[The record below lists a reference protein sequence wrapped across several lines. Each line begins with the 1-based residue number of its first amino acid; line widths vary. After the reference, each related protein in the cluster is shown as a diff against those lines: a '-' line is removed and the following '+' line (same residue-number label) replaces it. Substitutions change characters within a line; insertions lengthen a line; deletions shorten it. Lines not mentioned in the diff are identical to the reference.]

1 MRPKRVWLVGSLPE
15 CDIVESNPV
24 VSGRHCLLAEYEQGF
39 ALEDLG
45 ATNGTYVNGQR
56 LSPHQPVW
64 VSTADTVT
72 FGRTVPMR
80 WPPQQAQAAAAGAH
94 AATIQ
99 VASAKRVIAIGRG
112 EDNDQVFDYPMISWN
127 HARLIEDAGRLYVE
141 DLRSTNGTAIGGPH
155 NRIAPGQLV
164 EISPETDLYFGS
176 LKIAAKRLLGPE
188 NLALGNASGPA
199 MMFQGSSMVLG
210 RDPTCDYPLDYPM
223 ISWRHAE
230 LSREP
235 GGIFVRDLGSLNG
248 TYVNGV
254 RITGKTPLTP
264 GSSIGLGT
272 YQFTLI
278 DAAGNLARREY
289 NGNVTIE
296 AVAVTVDITS
306 GGRAQRLIEPVSLTI
321 FPSEMAAVMGP
332 AGAGKTTLMKALNG
346 YSAPTYGRVLFNG
359 SELYRFYDQYRLQL
373 GYVPQDDIMHPLL
386 TVREA
391 LYFTA
396 KLRTDLQ
403 DGEIRKRIHDVLSK
417 LNIDDI
423 AGRRIGSPERKVISG
438 GQRKRLNIAMELLS
452 DPNVLF
458 LDEPTTGLSSYDA
471 YQVIKV
477 LRQLAD
483 NGKTVVLTI
492 HQPSIDIFKEFDN
505 LVMVSRDKGSNNSG
519 ALAYYGPAYPDAIQ
533 FFSGIDSGSLKAGAP
548 GDLSPEA
555 LLDGLARKPTR
566 EWVGRY
572 NQSKLKSEFVD
583 ARAGQ
588 LPGNQAQSAGQGTV
602 RKFGFGQWWTLLRRN
617 GILRVRDRGQVIFMA
632 LQATLFPLLMCLL
645 FHTLT
650 IEHFNGDYAK
660 LCSRL
665 IGVHFLLVIAAV
677 WFGCNNAARDIVGEW
692 SIYLRERMVSLK
704 LPSYVFAKLGI
715 LALICLLQCA
725 TLLAIVY
732 PVCRLR
738 SGFAATLLTLFLA
751 SQVGAALGLLIS
763 SFASTTEAAIAVMP
777 IPLLFMI
784 LLSGGIKPLEK
795 GAEQTMALAFPS
807 RWAFEA
813 NIVRE
818 AAARATPAYGASSR
832 SGNGGVEY
840 RPVAQGAPVQTM
852 PDCAE
857 KPFPKE
863 EGRHTY
869 GEIVA
874 VLSGMVALLIAA
886 VIGILRSRDI
896 Q

>member
-1 MRPKRVWLVGSLPE
+1 MRPRRVWVVGSSPE
-15 CDIVESNPV
+15 CDIVEPNPIV
-24 VSGRHCLLAEYEQGF
+24 AGRHCLLAEYEQGF
-39 ALEDLG
+39 AIEDLG
-45 ATNGTYVNGQR
+45 ALNGTYVNGQR

-64 VSTADTVT
+64 VLTTDSVT

-80 WPPQQAQAAAAGAH
+80 WPQERAQAAAAGSH

-99 VASAKRVIAIGRG
+99 VAAAKRVITIGRG
-112 EDNDQVFDYPMISWN
+112 EDNDQIFDYPMISWN
-127 HARLIEDAGRLYVE
+127 HARVIEDSGRLYVE
-141 DLRSTNGTAIGGPH
+141 DLRSTNGTAVGGLH

-164 EISPETDLYFGS
+164 EITPQTDLYFGS
-176 LKIAAKRLLGPE
+176 LKIPARRLLGPD
-188 NLALGNASGPA
+188 NLALGNASAPA
-199 MMFQGSSMVLG
+199 MLFQGSRMVLG
-210 RDPTCDYPLDYPM
+210 RDPACDYPLDYPM

-230 LSREP
+230 LSRER

-254 RITGKTPLTP
+254 RIAGKTPLHP
-264 GSSIGLGT
+264 GNTIGLGT

-278 DAAGNLARREY
+278 DAAGNMARREY

-296 AVAVTVDITS
+296 AVAVTVDISS
-306 GGRAQRLIEPVSLTI
+306 GRRAQRLIEPVSLTI

-386 TVREA
+386 TVQEA

-396 KLRTDLQ
+396 KLRTDLL
-403 DGEIRKRIHDVLSK
+403 DGEIRTRIHDVLSK

-423 AGRRIGSPERKVISG
+423 AARRIGSPERKVISG

-483 NGKTVVLTI
+483 AGKTVVLTI

-505 LVMVSRDKGSNNSG
+505 LVMVARDKGSNNSG

-533 FFSGIDSGSLKAGAP
+533 FFGGIEGK
-548 GDLSPEA
+548 LSPES
-555 LLDGLARKPTR
+555 LLDGLARKPTN
-566 EWVGRY
+566 EWVERY
-572 NQSKLKSEFVD
+572 NGSKLKTEFVD
-583 ARAGQ
+583 QRAGQ
-588 LPGNQAQSAGQGTV
+588 LPGNQAQSAAQPTV
-602 RKFGFGQWWTLLRRN
+602 RKFGFRQWWTLLRRN
-617 GILRVRDRGQVIFMA
+617 GLLRLRDRGQVVFMA

-645 FHTLT
+645 FHSLTL
-650 IEHFNGDYAK
+650 EHFKGDYAK

-665 IGVHFLLVIAAV
+665 IGVHFLLVIAAI

-692 SIYLRERMVSLK
+692 PIYLRERMVSLK
-704 LPSYVFAKLGI
+704 LPSYVFAKLGM
-715 LALICLLQCA
+715 LALICLLQCV

-732 PVCRLR
+732 PVCRLQ
-738 SGFAATLLTLFLA
+738 SGFAATLLSLFLA
-751 SQVGAALGLLIS
+751 SQAGAALGLLIS
-763 SFASTTEAAIAVMP
+763 SFAATTETAIAVLP

-784 LLSGGIKPLEK
+784 LLSGGIKPLET
-795 GAEQTMALAFPS
+795 GAEQTLALAFPS

-818 AAARATPAYGASSR
+818 AEARSEHPYGAPAMR
-832 SGNGGVEY
+832 SGGAVEY
-840 RPVAQGAPVQTM
+840 HSVAQGPREQNV

-857 KPFPKE
+857 KPFPKGD
-863 EGRHTY
+863 GRHGY
-869 GEIVA
+869 GEIMT
-874 VLSGMVALLIAA
+874 VLSGMIALLIAA
-886 VIGILRSRDI
+886 VAGILRGRDI